1 MKRHLFTLA
10 FVGALGAL
18 SAGAAAVFAA
28 DVTYPVRELGNCA
41 SQAGCKTYCD
51 SPSHAEACLD
61 FAEANSL
68 MSIAEIQTARK
79 FLKSG
84 SGPGGCTGKDS
95 CEAYCDSVE
104 HIDECVA
111 FAEEN
116 DLMPPKELAEAK
128 KIQAARAR
136 GVKMPACGS
145 KKQCDSYC
153 SQADHMEE
161 CITFAQ
167 EAGFLPE
174 DELEEAKKVLSAI
187 KAGAKPPPCSG
198 REACDAYCSEEE
210 HFDSCLDFALAAGFM
225 DPKDAEMAKKTRGKG
240 PGGCRGREQ
249 CEAFCQ
255 QDGNM
260 AACAEFAYENGMMT
274 KEEFEMM
281 KKTGGKGP
289 GGCRGKDECENFCKN
304 PANQETCIQFAR
316 ENGMMSE
323 EDVRRMEEGKQQFR
337 TAMQSM
343 PPEVY
348 SCLESLI
355 GADTMAKF
363 KSGEAMPPQEIGD
376 VMRECFEKNMQ
387 SNMPPA
393 GGGQGMPQGAGGPGG
408 CRSPEECQAY
418 CQSNPEACAGFG
430 PPGGSPR
437 GTPPGGVPPCEG
449 EGCGQPPAGDA
460 GSQYQQYHEQQQFGP
475 GPEAYGTPPEGM
487 RDTLPPEGMMP
498 PGGES
503 FGPPEGQ
510 SFGPPSGESGP
521 PPEASAPPQSTEPSE
536 PAPSEPTAPP
546 AGE

>member
-1 MKRHLFTLA
+1 M
-10 FVGALGAL
+10 
-18 SAGAAAVFAA
+18 
-28 DVTYPVRELGNCA
+28 
-41 SQAGCKTYCD
+41 
-51 SPSHAEACLD
+51 
-61 FAEANSL
+61 
-68 MSIAEIQTARK
+68 MSIAEIQMARK

-95 CEAYCDSVE
+95 CEAYCDSVD
-104 HIDECVA
+104 HIDECVS

-116 DLMPPKELAEAK
+116 DLMPPEELAEAK
-128 KIQAARAR
+128 KVQAARAR

-145 KKQCDSYC
+145 KKQCDTYC

-174 DELEEAKKVLSAI
+174 KELEEAKKVLAAI
-187 KAGAKPPPCSG
+187 KAGAKPPPCNG

-240 PGGCRGREQ
+240 PGGCRGKEQ

-260 AACAEFAYENGMMT
+260 AACAEFAYKNGMMT
-274 KEEFEMM
+274 KEECEMM

-289 GGCRGKDECENFCKN
+289 GGCKGKDECENFCKN
-304 PANQETCIQFAR
+304 PANQETCMQFAR

-337 TAMQSM
+337 SAMQRM

-355 GADTMAKF
+355 GADTVAKF

-387 SNMPPA
+387 ANMPPSD
-393 GGGQGMPQGAGGPGG
+393 GVQGMPPGGGGPGG

-430 PPGGSPR
+430 PPQGSPMAAPSE
-437 GTPPGGVPPCEG
+437 GMPPCEG
-449 EGCGQPPAGDA
+449 EECGQPPSGDV
-460 GSQYQQYHEQQQFGP
+460 GSQYQQYQGQQQFGP
-475 GPEAYGTPPEGM
+475 GAEAYGAPPEGM
-487 RDTLPPEGMMP
+487 RDMAPPEGMMP
-498 PGGES
+498 PADGS
-503 FGPPEGQ
+503 FGPPPGTSGPPEGE
-510 SFGPPSGESGP
+510 SFGPPSGEQGP
-521 PPEASAPPQSTEPSE
+521 PP
-536 PAPSEPTAPP
+536 
-546 AGE
+546 